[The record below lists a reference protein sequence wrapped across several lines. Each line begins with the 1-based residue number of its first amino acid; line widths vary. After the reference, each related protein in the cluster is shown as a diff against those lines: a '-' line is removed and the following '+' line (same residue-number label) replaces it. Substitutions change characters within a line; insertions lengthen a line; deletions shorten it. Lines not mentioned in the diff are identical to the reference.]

1 MKTISKEV
9 LYLGLDVH
17 AENIAVAIAEAGR
30 DGEVRNYGEI
40 PNTFHSV
47 DKLMRK
53 LGDPD
58 KELRVCSGECLAS
71 FLTPRSQNAAIPIP
85 RPSPQDRIRHKAA
98 PPRSNSRNPARSD
111 PTPSKN
117 RGKAFPKE

>member
-1 MKTISKEV
+1 MYFAGCFWRGLSACSGRDEQSLPDEPSKEQPTHHIMSKEV

-47 DKLMRK
+47 
-53 LGDPD
+53 
-58 KELRVCSGECLAS
+58 E
-71 FLTPRSQNAAIPIP
+71 
-85 RPSPQDRIRHKAA
+85 
-98 PPRSNSRNPARSD
+98 
-111 PTPSKN
+111 PTEG
-117 RGKAFPKE
+117 R